1 MTNILKKVFNWLE
14 FYLSEISYYKIH
26 TLKWQ
31 KFHSSGNDSTACQC
45 WLLHCVA
52 FIERTK
58 LLSWYCAVNLHKQNK
73 MVSNQNV
80 LLKWIFYGWPL
91 KRFRTNESSS
101 TAHKYNTSYS
111 LLQGSFPT
119 MHMIFFPVHY
129 IHGNHIILLMIHFI
143 INSQYMTN
151 LTIVFPVKMECGWNF
166 SISGLKMVKSCLE
179 KIF

>member
-91 KRFRTNESSS
+91 QRFSTNESSS
-101 TAHKYNTSYS
+101 TAHKYNTQATVCCRDHFQQCIWS
-111 LLQGSFPT
+111 SFQCIT
-119 MHMIFFPVHY
+119 FMA
-129 IHGNHIILLMIHFI
+129 
-143 INSQYMTN
+143 T
-151 LTIVFPVKMECGWNF
+151 T
-166 SISGLKMVKSCLE
+166 
-179 KIF
+179 